1 MLMNS
6 NYKNFIKRFLTVF
19 SASLILAWLL
29 TYVINEIS
37 HCSALHAFYPLLYF
51 VIINGFLILFKD
63 YILNDNKKK

>member
-1 MLMNS
+1 MNS
-6 NYKNFIKRFLTVF
+6 NYKNFIKRLLFVF

-37 HCSALHAFYPLLYF
+37 HCSVLYAFYSLLYF
-51 VIINGFLILFKD
+51 VITNGFLILFKN